1 MQVRELM
8 SQPVIVVNPTT
19 TSRDASRKLRDAKIG
34 ALPVVPVGD
43 DAHVVGIITDR
54 DIVVRAIAENRVPSN
69 TAVSTVMSENV
80 YCCFEDASVEEAA
93 RQMADHQVRRLPVL
107 NRDEEL
113 VGIVALADIAR
124 SGVKEAEVLA
134 LEQIS
139 QPSDKP
145 RR

>member
-8 SQPVIVVNPTT
+8 SQPVVVVNPTVT
-19 TSRDASRKLRDAKIG
+19 TRDASKRMRDEKIG
-34 ALPVVPVGD
+34 AMPVVPVGD
-43 DAHVVGIITDR
+43 DVHVIGMITDR
-54 DIVVRAIAENRVPSN
+54 DIVVRANAENRLPSN
-69 TAVSTVMSENV
+69 TSVSTVMSENV
-80 YCCFEDASVEEAA
+80 YCCFDDASVEEAA
-93 RQMADHQVRRLPVL
+93 QLMAEHQVRRLPVL
-107 NRDEEL
+107 NHEDQL

-139 QPSDKP
+139 QPSDRP